1 MEEEEWTVAEEVE
14 ERLGDEDNHEDR
26 LPEEAE
32 MKVALDV
39 SNGFAECVRAR
50 EGGEWLDELPPRTA
64 RDEEGAL
71 GGGVGGGCG
80 CGGKSV
86 VLVVAW

>member
-32 MKVALDV
+32 IKVALDV
-39 SNGFAECVRAR
+39 SNGFAECVRVR
-50 EGGEWLDELPPRTA
+50 EGREWLDELVPWMAHGEDGA
-64 RDEEGAL
+64 R
-71 GGGVGGGCG
+71 GGDVGGGCG
-80 CGGKSV
+80 CGGKCV
-86 VLVVAW
+86 VVAW